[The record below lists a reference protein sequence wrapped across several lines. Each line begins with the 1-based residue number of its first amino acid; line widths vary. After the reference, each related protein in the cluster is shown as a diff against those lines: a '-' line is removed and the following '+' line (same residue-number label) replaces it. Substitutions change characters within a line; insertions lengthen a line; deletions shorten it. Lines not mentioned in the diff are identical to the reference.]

1 MTMNDMIIP
10 TFQLADVPGNFT
22 LCLNGDCPLA
32 SRCLHHIV
40 RTMVPATEL
49 VLHVYNPEAVKG
61 GEGCEHFRGQAPERY
76 AYGFEG
82 MQGKMLPRQY
92 AVFMELLIAHFSR
105 NSYFVRRRGDFPM
118 PPKEQELIRGVLKQV
133 GADPSMDF
141 DRYEERINWTD

>member
-1 MTMNDMIIP
+1 MNP
-10 TFQLADVPGNFT
+10 TFRLADVPGNFT
-22 LCLNGDCPLA
+22 LCLNGECPMA

-49 VLHVYNPEAVKG
+49 VLHVYNPDAVQG
-61 GEGCEHFRGQAPERY
+61 GEGCEHFRGQVPERY

-82 MQGKMLPRQY
+82 MQEKMLPGQY

-118 PPKEQELIRGVLKQV
+118 PPKEQELIREVLKQV